1 MIHPRVIL
9 YGLFITVTWEGLLYG
24 SIGDFNIR
32 PYQLFLGIG
41 LILALVRGAFVVGG
55 IGVLLVLYAASGIPG
70 LMHSVALNDSLRIL
84 LFNGIMVL
92 ITLTVRAF
100 LQGNRGALER
110 GLWFW
115 TLVVGNIVNVFGLLQ
130 VVTWAAGVPISRHFA
145 PEFYPLYRPYS
156 VFTEPN
162 FYGNFLASQIAIL
175 VVLMN
180 TPAAKRRWPIIM
192 LTAVLAILLIALNQ
206 SRGPWIATLSVCLLF
221 IVIRYLRRWTFPLA
235 LGIISG
241 TVAVVALM
249 LLILAS
255 VTAPKLT
262 DAFTQ
267 RLQDTVS
274 PLAEGAAQDRVKDI
288 MRSLE
293 EFREHP
299 WIGNGVGT
307 WGYYVAREGR
317 EARTPP
323 RNLVTAWLF
332 EKGILGAVIGVALH
346 LAIIIRTAVA
356 LRYADPQLRMYIWA
370 PFVGWM
376 AVLITFQ
383 FTVLEI
389 SPFYWTVLGMLLAAT
404 DQSMIERVAQR
415 QVVPVQRLSSS
426 VARN

>member
-1 MIHPRVIL
+1 MISLVL
-9 YGLFITVTWEGLLYG
+9 NLLVVVAWCYYRSQG
-24 SIGDFNIR
+24 RFVQVELNT
-32 PYQLFLGIG
+32 LLGNLAG
-41 LILALVRGAFVVGG
+41 LIALVIVLPRGG
-55 IGVLLVLYAASGIPG
+55 IIGAAWVMAARP
-70 LMHSVALNDSLRIL
+70 
-84 LFNGIMVL
+84 
-92 ITLTVRAF
+92 

-192 LTAVLAILLIALNQ
+192 LTAVLAVLLIALNQ

-267 RLQDTVS
+267 RLQDTVN
-274 PLAEGAAQDRVKDI
+274 PLVEGAAQDRVKDI

-332 EKGILGAVIGVALH
+332 EKGILGAVIGAALH

-389 SPFYWTVLGMLLAAT
+389 SSFYWTVLGMLLAAT